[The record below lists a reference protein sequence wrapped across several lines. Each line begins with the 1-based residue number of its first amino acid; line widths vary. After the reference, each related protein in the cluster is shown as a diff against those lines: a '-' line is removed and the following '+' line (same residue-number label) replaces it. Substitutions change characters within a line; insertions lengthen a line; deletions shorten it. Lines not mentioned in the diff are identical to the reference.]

1 MGRENTIRTGINMP
15 NRMLDMASN
24 AYGSRNMSRPPF
36 TYGLVRS
43 INTATKEIVY
53 SPMASN
59 IPSLK
64 IGIAIPMST
73 NIIKLPEPNN
83 IVKIF
88 VGPSTDAS
96 VANAP
101 GANVIYYDPN
111 PVAVWQTT
119 DNNKIDQSTTT
130 TPKAKEI
137 SVSAKDIKKAT
148 TGIPHNKPNKP
159 TASKAGSTAIHSII
173 ISKPLALDNSFAI
186 VIGGTKSI
194 YFGAAFM
201 KKEAETAGIIS
212 NKNIVFSD
220 WENSTES
227 IMNTVKKDYPNAT
240 FSSFSGFSKGGENAS
255 GEIGNFPFIGFI
267 DPSLNAS
274 VLFTSTKQPNA
285 PITNSSC
292 YMMYNPAN
300 WEDDYPTLAARQRAA
315 GPKMGTRATLV
326 KQGHGKFPVL
336 FFQTYGN
343 RL

>member
-1 MGRENTIRTGINMP
+1 MGRENTIRTGVSVP

-24 AYGSRNMSRPPF
+24 MRNSRINFAPPF
-36 TYGLVRS
+36 KYGLVKMVNTTTRQIIYS
-43 INTATKEIVY
+43 ILE
-53 SPMASN
+53 SN
-59 IPSLK
+59 IPSSK
-64 IGIAIPMST
+64 TGIAIPIST
-73 NIIKLPEPNN
+73 NFSKLPEPNN
-83 IVKIF
+83 IVKVFI
-88 VGPSTDAS
+88 GPDTDAS
-96 VANAP
+96 IANIP
-101 GANVIYYDPN
+101 GSTTVYYDPN
-111 PVAVWQTT
+111 PVGVWQTV
-119 DNNKIDQSTTT
+119 DNNKIDQGPTLN
-130 TPKAKEI
+130 KEAKEK
-137 SVSAKDIKKAT
+137 SVNPKDLKQVI

-159 TASKAGSTAIHSII
+159 TTSKAGSTATHSII
-173 ISKPLALDNSFAI
+173 ISKPLASDNSFAI

-274 VLFTSTKQPNA
+274 VLAISKNNPNP

-300 WEDDYPTLAARQRAA
+300 WDNDYPTLAARQRAA
-315 GPKMGTRATLV
+315 GPKMGKRATLV
-326 KQGHGKFPVL
+326 NQGHGKFPVL

-343 RL
+343 KL

>member
-24 AYGSRNMSRPPF
+24 AYSSRNMSRPPF

-53 SPMASN
+53 SPIASN

-64 IGIAIPMST
+64 TGIAIPMST
-73 NIIKLPEPNN
+73 NIVKLPEPNN

-88 VGPSTDAS
+88 AGPGTDAS

-111 PVAVWQTT
+111 PVGVWQTV
-119 DNNKIDQSTTT
+119 DNNKITQGTTE

-137 SVSAKDIKKAT
+137 SVSNKDIKKAT
-148 TGIPHNKPNKP
+148 TGIPHNKPNKL
-159 TASKAGSTAIHSII
+159 TTSNAGSTATHSTI
-173 ISKPLALDNSFAI
+173 ISKPLVSDNSFAI
-186 VIGGTKSI
+186 VVGGTPSSK
-194 YFGAAFM
+194 FGAAFM
-201 KKEAETAGIIS
+201 KKEAETAGIIN
-212 NKNIVFSD
+212 NKNIIFSD

-240 FSSFSGFSKGGENAS
+240 FSSFNGFSKGGENAS
-255 GEIGNFPFIGFI
+255 GEISNFPFIGFI

-274 VLFTSTKQPNA
+274 VLFTSKKQPNA

-300 WEDDYPTLAARQRAA
+300 WDNDYPTLAARQRAA
-315 GPKMGTRATLV
+315 GSKMGTRATLV
-326 KQGHGKFPVL
+326 NQGHGKFPVL